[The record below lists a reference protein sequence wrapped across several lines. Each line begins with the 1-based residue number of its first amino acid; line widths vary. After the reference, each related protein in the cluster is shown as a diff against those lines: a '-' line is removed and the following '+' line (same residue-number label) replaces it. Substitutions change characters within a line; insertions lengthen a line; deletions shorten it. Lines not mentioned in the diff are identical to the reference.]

1 MSDNIVNRDED
12 ELAFLE
18 SMANHIKNEYE
29 LDDDDRSQ
37 LFDFLTEI
45 YRSDKREAKSRST
58 NLIVNMLKLKY
69 QPQKTSWS
77 WISTITIQS
86 FELRNIVFFSP
97 SMKRVFEDD
106 FEDIYIQ
113 AVKNA
118 SIETRLSKNSF
129 PSECEFT
136 VDELLNVD
144 FIDNFIDEYASKST
158 NPYFDYTK

>member
-1 MSDNIVNRDED
+1 MSDNIVNRDDD

-18 SMANHIKNEYE
+18 SITNHIKNEYE

-37 LFDFLTEI
+37 LLDFLTEI
-45 YRSDKREAKSRST
+45 YRSDKREAKSRLT

-69 QPQKTSWS
+69 QSQRTSWS

-86 FELRNIVFFSP
+86 FELRNIVFFSL
-97 SMKRVFEDD
+97 SMKRVLEDD
-106 FEDIYIQ
+106 FEEIYIQ

>member
-1 MSDNIVNRDED
+1 MNDNIVNRYDD

-18 SMANHIKNEYE
+18 SMTNHIKHNWD
-29 LDDDDRSQ
+29 LDDDDKSQ

-45 YRSDKREAKSRST
+45 SRSDKREAKHRLT
-58 NLIVNMLKLKY
+58 NLIVHMLKLKY
-69 QPQKTSWS
+69 QPQRTSWS
-77 WISTITIQS
+77 WISTINNQS
-86 FELRNIVFFSP
+86 FELRDIISISP
-97 SMKRVFEDD
+97 SMKRVLEDD
-106 FEDIYIQ
+106 FEDIYVQ

-118 SIETRLSKNSF
+118 SIETRLSKNTF

-136 VDELLNVD
+136 IDELLNVD

>member
-1 MSDNIVNRDED
+1 MSDNIVNRDDD

-18 SMANHIKNEYE
+18 SITNHIKNEYE

-37 LFDFLTEI
+37 LLDFLTEI
-45 YRSDKREAKSRST
+45 YRSDKREAKSRLT

-69 QPQKTSWS
+69 QPQRTSWS

-86 FELRNIVFFSP
+86 FELRNIVFFSL
-97 SMKRVFEDD
+97 SMKRVLEDD
-106 FEDIYIQ
+106 FEEIYIQ

>member
-18 SMANHIKNEYE
+18 SMTNHIKNEFE
-29 LDDDDRSQ
+29 LDEECRSQ

-45 YRSDKREAKSRST
+45 NRSDKREAKSRLT
-58 NLIVNMLKLKY
+58 NLIVHMLKLKY
-69 QPQKTSWS
+69 QPQRTSWS
-77 WISTITIQS
+77 WISTINNQS
-86 FELRNIVFFSP
+86 FELRSIMSISP
-97 SMKRVFEDD
+97 SMKRVLEDD
-106 FEDIYIQ
+106 FEEIYMQ

-144 FIDNFIDEYASKST
+144 FIDHFIDEYASKST

>member
-1 MSDNIVNRDED
+1 MSDNIINRDDD

-18 SMANHIKNEYE
+18 SMTNHIKNEYE

-37 LFDFLTEI
+37 LLDFLTEI
-45 YRSDKREAKSRST
+45 YRSDKREAKSRLT

-69 QPQKTSWS
+69 QPQRTSWS

-97 SMKRVFEDD
+97 SMKRVLEDD
-106 FEDIYIQ
+106 FEEIYMQ

-144 FIDNFIDEYASKST
+144 FIDHFIDEYASKST
-158 NPYFDYTK
+158 NTYFDYTK